1 MFSKEANHR
10 MSSPFVI
17 KIENN
22 LRPLHSLSPKL
33 QAQQERRKLKLIN
46 GVFRKG
52 KEMAHDAFWDL
63 LAKETFGRSFRTEQD
78 ATYPTCARLGVASTV
93 GEYYPSGGSCR
104 HDAKGFSHT
113 NAVGKPLQAKLYSR
127 RNLNFA

>member
-1 MFSKEANHR
+1 

-22 LRPLHSLSPKL
+22 LRTLHSLSPKL
-33 QAQQERRKLKLIN
+33 QAQQERRKLEFIS

-52 KEMAHDAFWDL
+52 KEMVHDAFWDL

-78 ATYPTCARLGVASTV
+78 ATYPTCARFCVASVV
-93 GEYYPSGGSCR
+93 GEGR
-104 HDAKGFSHT
+104 
-113 NAVGKPLQAKLYSR
+113 
-127 RNLNFA
+127 